1 MSFTSV
7 HPCRTTEVKALAYIT
22 DPAKTENGK
31 YVFETQS
38 QNSTA
43 KSPMGA
49 FDTFEIENDIQ
60 MVLDAMEE
68 F

>member
-1 MSFTSV
+1 MAEKQLYPVF
-7 HPCRTTEVKALAYIT
+7 EVP
-22 DPAKTENGK
+22 DFVAKKNEENR

-49 FDTFEIENDIQ
+49 FESFEIDNDMA
-60 MVLDAMEE
+60 MVLKALED